1 MTRPK
6 RRSSKRKTP
15 ETAPAEPSSAGSS
28 PRTAIVDIG
37 GTGVK
42 MIVIDSHGEPVTER
56 MRELTPDPATPE
68 AVFELI
74 EKMAKDLPPFDRV
87 SVGFPGVVMHGV
99 AKNAPN
105 LGNELWSGVEI
116 EETLRK
122 SLDRPVRVINDAD
135 LQGFGVIR
143 GHGVEL
149 VLTLGTGLGS
159 GLYVGGRLVPN
170 LELGHHPFRRT
181 KTYEQRLSD
190 KQLKRIGPKR
200 WSKRVLQAVRQLE
213 ALFSYDH
220 LYLGGGNVPHL
231 RAKLPDDVSVFDNVQ
246 GMKGGLH
253 LWQDVLPSVAQPE
266 PERASAK
273 RSKPAP
279 KPAAPSPS
287 SNGA

>member
-6 RRSSKRKTP
+6 RRSKRKPP
-15 ETAPAEPSSAGSS
+15 ETALAAPSGAGSL
-28 PRTAIVDIG
+28 PRTAIIDIG

-42 MIVIDSHGEPVTER
+42 MIVIDPQGEPVNER

-74 EKMAKDLPPFDRV
+74 EKMATTLPSFDRV

-116 EETLRK
+116 EQTLGK
-122 SLDRPVRVINDAD
+122 SLGRPVRVINDAD

-190 KQLKRIGPKR
+190 KQLKRIGPRR
-200 WSKRVLQAVRQLE
+200 WSKRVLQAISQLE
-213 ALFSYDH
+213 ALFNYDH

-231 RAKLPDDVSVFDNVQ
+231 RAKLPDNVSVFDNVQ

-253 LWQDVLPSVAQPE
+253 LWQDVLPSVGQPE
-266 PERASAK
+266 PKQASAK

-279 KPAAPSPS
+279 KPAAPSPT

>member
-1 MTRPK
+1 MTRLK
-6 RRSSKRKTP
+6 RRSKRKPP
-15 ETAPAEPSSAGSS
+15 ETGTVPRSANHT
-28 PRTAIVDIG
+28 PHTAIVDIG
-37 GTGVK
+37 GTGIK
-42 MIVIDSHGEPVTER
+42 MIVIDSRGEPLIER
-56 MRELTPDPATPE
+56 IRELTPDPASPE

-74 EKMAKDLPPFDRV
+74 EKMAKTLPPFDRA

-105 LGNELWSGVEI
+105 LGSELWAGVEI
-116 EETLRK
+116 EKRLQNLLE
-122 SLDRPVRVINDAD
+122 RPVRVINDAD
-135 LQGFGVIR
+135 LQGYGVIR

-170 LELGHHPFRRT
+170 LELGHHPFKRS

-190 KQLKRIGPKR
+190 KQLKRWGPKR
-200 WSKRVLQAVRQLE
+200 WSKRVLQAIRQLE
-213 ALFSYDH
+213 PLFNYDH

-231 RAKLPDDVSVFDNVQ
+231 RAKLPDNVSVFDNVQ

-253 LWQDVLPSVAQPE
+253 LWQDVLPSAPATA
-266 PERASAK
+266 PARPPAR
-273 RSKPAP
+273 RSKPAL
-279 KPAAPSPS
+279 KHAAPSPT